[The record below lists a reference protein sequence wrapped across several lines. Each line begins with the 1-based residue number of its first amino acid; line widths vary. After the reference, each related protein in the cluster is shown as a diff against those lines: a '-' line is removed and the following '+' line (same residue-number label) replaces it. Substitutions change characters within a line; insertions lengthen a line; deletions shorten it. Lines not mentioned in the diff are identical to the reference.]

1 MRSALVTGG
10 AGFVGSHL
18 VDALVARGTRAT
30 VLDDLSTGRWE
41 NVTPRATL
49 IVGSVTDE
57 RAVTAALEIAEPDV
71 VFHLAAQI
79 DVRRAVSD
87 PAHDAAVNLIG
98 TVTVLEAAQR
108 AGVRRFVLAST
119 GGAIYGEAGIVPTP
133 ETATPH
139 PGSPYA
145 ASKTAA
151 EVYLDLYRELH
162 GLSSL
167 TLRLA
172 NVYGPRQDPRGE
184 AGVIAIFCAAAAAGM
199 AVTIYGDGEQ
209 TRDFVYVG
217 DVVEAFLAAGAT
229 HRCGCCNIA
238 TGRETSVRE
247 LARLLELDA
256 GYAPARAGEVRRS
269 CLDPAYA
276 AELLGWRPRTALPDG
291 LQWTLTSMARATP
304 RARVASASP

>member
-1 MRSALVTGG
+1 VRSALVTGG

-184 AGVIAIFCAAAAAGM
+184 AGVIAIFCAAAAAG
-199 AVTIYGDGEQ
+199 DE
-209 TRDFVYVG
+209 R
-217 DVVEAFLAAGAT
+217 
-229 HRCGCCNIA
+229 
-238 TGRETSVRE
+238 
-247 LARLLELDA
+247 ARA
-256 GYAPARAGEVRRS
+256 RAPARTGRRLRARASRRGPPLLPGSGVRRRAAR
-269 CLDPAYA
+269 LAPAHGAPRRPAMDAHQHGSRHAPSESRFRIAMKPCSRA
-276 AELLGWRPRTALPDG
+276 AGQKRSVVSEYST
-291 LQWTLTSMARATP
+291 T
-304 RARVASASP
+304 